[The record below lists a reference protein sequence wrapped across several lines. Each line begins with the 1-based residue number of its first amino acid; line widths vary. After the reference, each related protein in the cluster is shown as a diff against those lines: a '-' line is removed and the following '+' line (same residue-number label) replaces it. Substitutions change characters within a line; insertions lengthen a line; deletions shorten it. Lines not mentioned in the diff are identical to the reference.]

1 MKMAA
6 KEKDAWKWDF
16 EGDVSE
22 DKVKVMAIG
31 VGYRGEEKI
40 KSWKD
45 FGWVIHMH
53 TESQG
58 KCWGD
63 YNHPD
68 VGVFNEQEEMN
79 NGKPGVAGE
88 ELYSLMP

>member
-1 MKMAA
+1 
-6 KEKDAWKWDF
+6 
-16 EGDVSE
+16 
-22 DKVKVMAIG
+22 
-31 VGYRGEEKI
+31 
-40 KSWKD
+40 
-45 FGWVIHMH
+45 MH